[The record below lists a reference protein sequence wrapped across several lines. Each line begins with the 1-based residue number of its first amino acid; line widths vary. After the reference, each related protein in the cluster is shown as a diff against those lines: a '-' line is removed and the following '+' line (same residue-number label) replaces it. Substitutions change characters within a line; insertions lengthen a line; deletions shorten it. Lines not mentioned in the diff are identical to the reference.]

1 MAIVTLTTDFGTL
14 YPASLKAVI
23 LSICPGTDIVDVTHS
38 VPHADIRAGAFA
50 LCSVVEY
57 FPAGTVHVAVVDP
70 GVGTSRR
77 SVVIHSGGHY
87 FMGPDNGLMLPAAR
101 KLGTPEVFEIS
112 NRDLLGAVSS
122 TFHGRDIF
130 ARIGALIAK
139 GIDVKEVGGRI
150 DDYIDLDLSGALV
163 WENCIEAEVIFVD
176 DFGNVITNIPHDII
190 SSKIIPGAMLHIQGR
205 DVPYLQ
211 TYGKIPVGDV
221 LCLIGSHGFFEIAVN
236 QGSAART
243 LGLHNG
249 ARISVRLP
257 GKSV

>member
-57 FPAGTVHVAVVDP
+57 FPAGTVHIAVVDP
-70 GVGTSRR
+70 GVGTPRR
-77 SVVIHSGGHY
+77 PIVIYSGGQY
-87 FMGPDNGLMLPAAR
+87 FVGPDNGLMVPAAK
-101 KLGTPEVFEIS
+101 KLGAPEVFEIT

-130 ARIGALIAK
+130 ARIGALITK
-139 GIDVKEVGGRI
+139 GMDVKETGSRI
-150 DDYIDLDLSGALV
+150 DDPIDLDISGVLV
-163 WENCIEAEVIFVD
+163 RDDCIGAEVIFID
-176 DFGNVITNIPHDII
+176 DFGNVITNIPCDLI
-190 SSKIIPGAMLHIQGR
+190 SQKVPPGATLHINNR
-205 DVPYLQ
+205 NIPFLQ
-211 TYGKIPVGDV
+211 TYGQTDVGDL
-221 LCLIGSHGFFEIAVN
+221 LCLMGSHGFFEIAVN

-249 ARISVRLP
+249 DRVSVRLP
-257 GKSV
+257 GKTA